1 MSEIVLLLQAECE
14 IRDAYTRYDQS
25 GRGWLL
31 DEHLE
36 SIFGHLSR
44 HPRLGAVYRGSIRR
58 IPLRYFPYAVY
69 YVIEGS
75 RVIVLAFLDQRQDPE
90 RIQQRLGL

>member
-1 MSEIVLLLQAECE
+1 MSEIVILLQAECE
-14 IRDAYTRYDQS
+14 IRDAYARYDQA

-36 SIFGHLSR
+36 SVFGHLSR
-44 HPRLGAVYRGSIRR
+44 HSQLGAGYRGSIRR

-69 YVIEGS
+69 YVIGGA
-75 RVIVLAFLDQRQDPE
+75 RIVVLAFLDQRQDPD